1 MNDQIQFNKKQL
13 EAINLHQ
20 GAVCI
25 LAPAGSGKTSTIIE
39 RYIKILTTYH
49 LSVDNILMLTFSVKA
64 QRLMKEKIIK
74 RLNEIGYSFE
84 EQHLQIFTFNA
95 FGHKLL
101 KQSGKKIGLYQVN
114 IMLDDERYKLIN
126 SILKRLKA
134 DNRYHADLIL
144 DAIDK
149 FKCGKENLDIRYRV
163 IYEIYQSSLNTMNK
177 IDFTD
182 QIILSRALL
191 RKDYKLKDRLKLKY
205 QYIMVDEY
213 QDTNRI
219 QDELL
224 HDVLNKDENL
234 CVVGDDD
241 QAIYTFRGADP
252 RNILEFNERY
262 KDARFINL
270 EINYRSTTKIV
281 NASKSLIDKNM
292 VRKEKDISPGQNANT
307 GSPINFYHAE
317 NIEKEAEF
325 ISREILKLYDP
336 YKLSD
341 ICILARTNEQINYLN
356 KAFKDLNLNSE
367 LVNQFIKEDRKII
380 EDLLLV
386 LRVINEP
393 NNDLYLDRLLQLF
406 NVDHE
411 DIENLYAEK
420 KHLKKLRLLDMI
432 PQSDNEDLL
441 KIYELITDLLIEKQ
455 RMKLFDLIMYV
466 IDRISYL
473 DSLSKIRLKRKE
485 ESKHLQSFLN
495 EALLFQ
501 NEYPC
506 EDLTLFLNHLK
517 RSHSSKTFK
526 RDRIKL
532 MTIHQSKGLEFPV
545 VFIVGCEERLFP
557 RLESNQDLKKIEEE
571 RRLFYVAMTRA
582 KDQLYLT
589 MSGKRQHYIGLINTE
604 ESRFANDIDCKF
616 IMRLNLPIENRRK
629 VFITEWIRK
638 YIN

>member
-1 MNDQIQFNKKQL
+1 MNDQIQFNKKQV

-74 RLNEIGYSFE
+74 RLNEIDYSFDE
-84 EQHLQIFTFNA
+84 RHLQIFTFNA

-126 SILKRLKA
+126 SILKRLNA
-134 DNRYHADLIL
+134 HNRYHADLVL
-144 DAIDK
+144 DSIDK
-149 FKCGKENLDIRYRV
+149 FKCGKESLDIRYRV
-163 IYEIYQSSLNTMNK
+163 IYEIYQNSLNTMNK

-182 QIILSRALL
+182 QIILSRSLL

-224 HDVLNKDENL
+224 HDVLNKEENL

-270 EINYRSTTKIV
+270 EINYRSSERIV

-292 VRKEKDISPGQNANT
+292 VRKEKEISPGQKTNT
-307 GSPINFYHAE
+307 GSLINFYYAE

-341 ICILARTNEQINYLN
+341 ICILARTNEQINYLS
-356 KAFKDLNLNSE
+356 KAFKDSNLNSE
-367 LVNQFIKEDRKII
+367 LVNQFVKEDRKII

-386 LRVINEP
+386 LRVINDP

-420 KHLKKLRLLDMI
+420 KHLEKLRLLDMI
-432 PQSDNEDLL
+432 PQSDNEDLI
-441 KIYELITDLLIEKQ
+441 KIYELITELLIEKQ
-455 RMKLFDLIMYV
+455 RMKLFDLIMYI

-501 NEYPC
+501 NEYPS

-582 KDQLYLT
+582 KDQLYLS
-589 MSGKRQHYIGLINTE
+589 MSGKRQHYIGMINTE
-604 ESRFANDIDCKF
+604 ESRFVNDIHHEYIK
-616 IMRLNLPIENRRK
+616 RLNRPVADERK
-629 VFITEWIRK
+629 QFVLSWLSTHF
-638 YIN
+638 N